1 MKKLI
6 LLISFC
12 CFGFIIQAQEFLIDS
27 LHFHGDTA
35 IIVGVTERRIIE
47 NHDLLLR
54 YVSADHGKRFAQ
66 NEELRKRWLKQI
78 KNKVLTKELKY
89 NLKDSSILADRR
101 FWIDVYFDKEG
112 DVFTVVFEM
121 EKCIYNLLPEKWVKE
136 TFNFLMKEKINTT
149 EFWDSFSSRPDAL
162 AEMRFSVRDFFLGK
176 IRDQKQLETNS
187 TKDPQD

>member
-1 MKKLI
+1 MLLSEVRALRLKSGNWFYSPYDLKRASEEIEKFGNGMTESNICLLYTS

-121 EKCIYNLLPEKWVKE
+121 EKCIYNLCLLY
-136 TFNFLMKEKINTT
+136 T
-149 EFWDSFSSRPDAL
+149 SRC
-162 AEMRFSVRDFFLGK
+162 V
-176 IRDQKQLETNS
+176 
-187 TKDPQD
+187 